1 MREIMLERFAGK
13 KASRVKL
20 LISYG
25 ADLSLRNNAGL
36 SALFFI
42 NKHVPQ
48 CVKAFEERLDSG
60 LKLEGFSELNSHSGV
75 KLDFHKLSPN
85 INSTDSRRSQ
95 DIAIF
100 IELIKSPHSALLK
113 HPLSEAFLHL
123 KWKKIQYMHVAFII
137 FTHFMYSLVYTIYT
151 ITVFVNL
158 CRPESYKKDMIDI
171 RWNVTSK
178 INCTYHPDLKL
189 SVEDQLQEQQDYRNR
204 AVIAQVS
211 WVFLIMFT
219 LMYVVNLNIK
229 IFTNT
234 KDYLSKWDSYI
245 DLILIFSFPL
255 ISFHQDPFVEMFE
268 MKLWQFHLAALGS
281 FLTWLQMMFH
291 IGKLPK
297 FGKYVQML
305 RSVKTIR

>member
-1 MREIMLERFAGK
+1 MTHQTPSDPRHLKGMIFKTLLGK

-25 ADLSLRNNAGL
+25 ADLSIRNNVGL

-85 INSTDSRRSQ
+85 INSTDSGEPQ

-100 IELIKSPHSALLK
+100 IELMKSPHSALLK

-137 FTHFMYSLVYTIYT
+137 FTHFMYSLVYSIYT
-151 ITVFVNL
+151 LLVFVTL
-158 CRPESYKKDMIDI
+158 CRPESYDTIIDM
-171 RWNVTSK
+171 RWNITTK
-178 INCTYHPDLKL
+178 IPCKYHPSSEM
-189 SVEDQLQEQQDYRNR
+189 SVAEYRNR
-204 AVIAQVS
+204 AVVAQVS
-211 WVFLIMFT
+211 WAFLILFT
-219 LMYVVNLNIK
+219 LMYVVNVSIK
-229 IFTNT
+229 IFTNL
-234 KDYLSKWDSYI
+234 KNYFRKWDSYI
-245 DLILIFSFPL
+245 DLILILSFPL
-255 ISFHQDPFVEMFE
+255 ISFHQNPFEEVFSMT
-268 MKLWQFHLAALGS
+268 LWQFHMAAAGS
-281 FLTWLQMMFH
+281 FLSWLQMMFL

-297 FGKYVQML
+297 FGKYVQMF
-305 RSVKTIR
+305 RF

>member
-1 MREIMLERFAGK
+1 MNFFLGK

-25 ADLSLRNNAGL
+25 ADLSIKNNVGL

-48 CVKAFEERLDSG
+48 CFKAFEERLDSG
-60 LKLEGFSELNSHSGV
+60 LKLEGSSELNSHTGV

-85 INSTDSRRSQ
+85 INSTDTRQRQ

-100 IELIKSPHSALLK
+100 IELMKSPHSALLK

-123 KWKKIQYMHVAFII
+123 KWKQIQYMHVAFII
-137 FTHFMYSLVYTIYT
+137 FTHFMYSLVYTIYAL
-151 ITVFVNL
+151 TVFVQL
-158 CRPESYKKDMIDI
+158 CRPESYDKIIDV
-171 RWNVTSK
+171 RWNFTSNVTCK
-178 INCTYHPDLKL
+178 FHPSSDPGL
-189 SVEDQLQEQQDYRNR
+189 SDEALEADHAAYRKR

-211 WVFLIMFT
+211 WVFLIIFT
-219 LMYVVNLNIK
+219 LIYVVNESIK
-229 IFTNT
+229 IFTNM
-234 KDYLSKWDSYI
+234 KAYFSKWDSYI

-255 ISFHQDPFVEMFE
+255 ISFHEDPFVEVFSMS
-268 MKLWQFHLAALGS
+268 LWQFHMAAAGS
-281 FLTWLQMMFH
+281 FLSWLQMMFL

-297 FGKYVQML
+297 FGKYVQMF
-305 RSVKTIR
+305 RSV